1 MPLFPFVCLWGA
13 LALVLWLGKLEGYF
27 GNRKGIF
34 AGTVCGICLF
44 WQVLGLFDYDGSYL
58 YRGYEKQEELSQE
71 YASLPCICVYEG
83 VGYYEN
89 LLEFTHY
96 EKTLLVRL
104 SELIERKDRES
115 VASLE
120 QAVVLVKSEADWEEV
135 LTVMEEVYGLSLK
148 QELLADSVYQDRI
161 FLLGK

>member
-1 MPLFPFVCLWGA
+1 M
-13 LALVLWLGKLEGYF
+13 
-27 GNRKGIF
+27 
-34 AGTVCGICLF
+34 
-44 WQVLGLFDYDGSYL
+44 
-58 YRGYEKQEELSQE
+58 
-71 YASLPCICVYEG
+71 
-83 VGYYEN
+83 
-89 LLEFTHY
+89 
-96 EKTLLVRL
+96 RL
-104 SELIERKDRES
+104 SELIERRDRES